1 MGLRDFFRAASAAI
15 AVLMAAG
22 CSEKQPQ
29 APGEGV
35 KPSYDPV
42 DRIWYCGQ
50 ILDIKSVLYEEVEE
64 GYVFYLSPSSGITDI
79 AGMERKGDF
88 LKLETSSSVLSDGT
102 GDFSISY
109 RKISLT
115 EVLVRDLKAFSLDFS
130 FKDGRLEFYVW
141 VLDSDGLEMV
151 ASYRGEVSGAQ
162 SGGETGGGEQTL
174 SCQYEVDGEVGN
186 VGSVLDWRTP
196 LGGRT
201 YYIYK
206 EEGVLSPAQ
215 SFVPVIEIS
224 MPDNL
229 FGRKTDLQNA
239 GEVVLKCSGSI
250 LSGNLTGS
258 LTAAEGR
265 LGIPLS
271 LELSATDGT
280 RTVRLSYSGSP
291 MAEYVAKDSFEVT
304 PVEGQRVVRSLD
316 KVFCRNVVTSLT
328 FAFGDAAGE
337 ISVPSDLKGNGENG
351 ACYAVSL
358 TLAAN
363 QTGREIEFSGESS
376 EVGLTV
382 YDYRNSATSTL
393 KNGGITSGSVLV
405 LPGLISNG
413 DAYYV
418 KVSAVLADGTSM
430 DAEYYGKVVQTVE
443 EMDLAPALPDPSY
456 IRVLNSDEEELFHV
470 AVTQLQVR
478 KAETYQSTLSGEKV
492 SPAYFFYFINE
503 MSDPE
508 TDPHNDQACTP
519 QLILSEA
526 SLNLNR
532 QDVSK
537 NYFWNFLYSYKG
549 GQTLLYR
556 NGYCSIYNGFGYCP
570 EGTLLTSMWN
580 QDKSFDVVFRMTDAT
595 VTWGSVTGTK
605 NVITMEWHG
614 KASLYRGS
622 QQNLLTE
629 SDLN

>member
-1 MGLRDFFRAASAAI
+1 MGLGKFFRTVSAAI

-29 APGEGV
+29 TPAEGL
-35 KPSYDPV
+35 KPPYDPV

-50 ILDIKSVLYEEVEE
+50 ILDIKSALYEETGD
-64 GYVFYLSPSSGITDI
+64 GYAFYLSPTSGITGI
-79 AGMERKGDF
+79 EGMEQKGDF
-88 LKLETSSSVLSDGT
+88 LKLRTASSDLSDAA
-102 GDFSISY
+102 GDFSLSY
-109 RKISLT
+109 RQIAVT
-115 EVLVRDLKAFSLDFS
+115 EATSKGLKAFNLDFT

-141 VLDSDGLEMV
+141 VLDNDGLEMV
-151 ASYRGEVSGAQ
+151 ASFNGEISAA
-162 SGGETGGGEQTL
+162 GGETGGGEEAL
-174 SCQYEVDGEVGN
+174 SCQYEIDGEAGD
-186 VGSVLDWRTP
+186 VGSILDWRTP

-206 EEGVLSPAQ
+206 EAGVLSPAEAP
-215 SFVPVIEIS
+215 VPVIEIS
-224 MPDNL
+224 IPDNL
-229 FGRKTDLQNA
+229 FGKKTDLQTS
-239 GEVVLKCSGSI
+239 GDVVLKCLGES

-271 LELSATDGT
+271 LELSASDGT
-280 RTVRLSYSGSP
+280 RTVRLGYSGSP
-291 MAEYVAKDSFEVT
+291 VAGYAAENFLEVT
-304 PVEGQRVVRSLD
+304 RSEGQTARKVLD
-316 KVFCRNVVTSLT
+316 KVFCRNAMTSLS
-328 FAFGDAAGE
+328 FAFGDAEGE
-337 ISVPSDLKGNGENG
+337 ISEPSDLKGNGENG
-351 ACYAVSL
+351 ANYAVAL

-363 QTGREIEFSGESS
+363 QTGRKIEFSGESS
-376 EVGLTV
+376 EVGVNV
-382 YDYRNSATSTL
+382 YDYRKGTVSTI
-393 KNGGITSGSVLV
+393 KNGGVAGGNVLV
-405 LPGLISNG
+405 LPGLNANG
-413 DAYYV
+413 DSYYV
-418 KVSAVLADGTSM
+418 SVSVTLSDGVVIG
-430 DAEYYGKVVQTVE
+430 AEYYGKVAYTVE
-443 EMDLAPALPDPSY
+443 EMDLVPVPDDPSF
-456 IRVLNSDEEELFHV
+456 IRVLDSDEVELFRV

-478 KAETYQSTLSGEKV
+478 KTETYQSSLSGEIV
-492 SPAYFFYFINE
+492 SPAYVFYFINE
-503 MSDPE
+503 MTDPE

-537 NYFWNFLYSYKG
+537 NYFWNLLYSYKG
-549 GQTLLYR
+549 GQPLLYR

-580 QDKSFDVVFRMTDAT
+580 QDNSLDLVFTMTDAT

-605 NVITMEWHG
+605 NVITLEWHG